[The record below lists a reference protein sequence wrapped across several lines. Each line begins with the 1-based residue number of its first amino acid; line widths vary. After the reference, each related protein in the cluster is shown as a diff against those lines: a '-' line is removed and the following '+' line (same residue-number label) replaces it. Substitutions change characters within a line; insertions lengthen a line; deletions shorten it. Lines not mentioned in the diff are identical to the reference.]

1 MMRFDRQAR
10 DQKMARF
17 QKRMFCEL
25 LIALIDHSKI
35 KPTLSRSPRVIRDEL
50 DYPLDVSIVLK
61 KSVTLLFICR
71 GKCLN
76 FIRIQNFN
84 LKVYSDYRVQKGD
97 LNLSQMNLG
106 KQCCLQQHLTL
117 YSPFL
122 LLKCSVTPAFL
133 NLISEYSGQILSFSD
148 L

>member
-1 MMRFDRQAR
+1 
-10 DQKMARF
+10 MARF

-76 FIRIQNFN
+76 FIRI
-84 LKVYSDYRVQKGD
+84 
-97 LNLSQMNLG
+97 
-106 KQCCLQQHLTL
+106 
-117 YSPFL
+117 
-122 LLKCSVTPAFL
+122 
-133 NLISEYSGQILSFSD
+133 
-148 L
+148 